1 MALFGLGN
9 FGEGFVEGLASSAN
23 KALQDDMKRI
33 NLRAEKVADL
43 QVKRSVEQ
51 QEKRKKDL
59 EEIEDALR
67 EAEGMFEKNDPR
79 AAAYAASLLQEQG
92 SASALKAF
100 TKQLKESNVYK
111 SGQSL
116 ANFMEM
122 AEKETPTGTRTDY
135 ANAFLGKPSSP
146 SDYRL
151 PESAASAG
159 AGNLLDAIGLKP
171 DVSAMVSDQVSEQM
185 TAMGV
190 SEQAEITVS
199 LPSGTFMKE
208 KFTMGNMTPS
218 KRLEYLNQQLANS
231 NNTTERITELQG
243 MLTTAQDAVYATGK
257 EEDKLTVIESKIS
270 RATGDERKKLIK
282 EAAGLKRIIKLK
294 EAETSTNPL
303 DLLDAQID
311 IALADAYETKNFDTY
326 NKLKKERESIGK
338 PVDPKKDIEESKRE
352 LAVKVQS
359 GEIKVDSPEY
369 KTAMA
374 AIRQDEIMIDEI
386 YGDGGELDLTAAKS
400 IAGFMQTAID
410 NDIANNLTGE
420 QRDLFNKASDALS
433 KYGGSREMFKKTDP
447 ALYQQYMDI
456 VAANKDVQNTAIE
469 RFLSQIPESDK
480 KNRTNALFAAQSAFN
495 YGGQAQAAAAQAVKE
510 VQDGGTGADAAAGAG
525 AVGGEPPVTTG
536 EGSAPDASVANLKK
550 KFSDDEAGATK
561 MVNAILRSGIDMEA
575 AIADASTKGYG
586 KSFMDILE
594 ANRGVDSTMAK
605 MAIAD
610 SGMVTDKN
618 EVSQAIDIVDS
629 FHSSALAPN
638 IVAQPSKVNRLVREA
653 LGLGDSKRD
662 KERADEIIE
671 QARQRLVERDKTP
684 TSAVNRRT
692 GRVRQASGGLMSR
705 G

>member
-1 MALFGLGN
+1 MSLFGLGN
-9 FGEGFVEGLASSAN
+9 FGEGFVEGLATSAN
-23 KALQDDMKRI
+23 KALQDDIKRI
-33 NLRAEKVADL
+33 NLRAEKVADF
-43 QVKRSVEQ
+43 QVKRSVED

-59 EEIEDALR
+59 EEIKDALR
-67 EAEGMFEKNDPR
+67 EAEGMFDKDDPR
-79 AAAYAASLLQEQG
+79 AAAYAASLLEEQG

-100 TKQLKESNVYK
+100 TKQIKDSNVYK

-122 AEKETPTGTRTDY
+122 AEKDMPTGTRSDY
-135 ANAFLGKPSSP
+135 ANAFLGAPSLP
-146 SDYRL
+146 TDYRL

-171 DVSAMVSDQVSEQM
+171 DVSAMVSEQVSEQM
-185 TAMGV
+185 SAMGV
-190 SEQAEITVS
+190 AEQAEITVS

-218 KRLEYLNQQLANS
+218 KRLEYLNQQLANP
-231 NNTTERITELQG
+231 NNTPDRIGELQG

-282 EAAGLKRIIKLK
+282 KAADLKRTIKLK

-303 DLLDAQID
+303 DLLDAKIE
-311 IALADAYETKNFDTY
+311 IALVEGLESGDLSKHNA
-326 NKLKKERESIGK
+326 LKKERDSIGK
-338 PVDPKKDIEESKRE
+338 PVDPE
-352 LAVKVQS
+352 A
-359 GEIKVDSPEY
+359 EIKEAENELINDVKSGKLVMGSDEY
-369 KTAMA
+369 KQRKA
-374 AIRQDEIMIDEI
+374 AIRQDELLIKDVKKQ
-386 YGDGGELDLTAAKS
+386 GGELDLTAAKS

-420 QRDLFNKASDALS
+420 QRDLFNKASDVLS
-433 KYGGSREMFKKTDP
+433 KYGGNREMFKKTDP

-456 VAANKDVQNTAIE
+456 VAANKNIQNAAIE
-469 RFLSQIPESDK
+469 RFLSQIPESDTR
-480 KNRTNALFAAQSAFN
+480 NRTNALFAAQSAFN
-495 YGGQAQAAAAQAVKE
+495 YGGQAQAAAAQAVSE
-510 VQDGGTGADAAAGAG
+510 VQDDSGGAVVTGGEAPVVGSQDAAPDVASTDS
-525 AVGGEPPVTTG
+525 AV
-536 EGSAPDASVANLKK
+536 NLKK

-561 MVNAILRSGIDMEA
+561 MVNAILRSGINMEA

-586 KSFMDILE
+586 KPFMDILE

-610 SGMVTDKN
+610 SGMDTDKN
-618 EVSQAIDIVDS
+618 EVSQAVDIVDR

-653 LGLGDSKRD
+653 LGLGNSKRD

>member
-1 MALFGLGN
+1 MSLFGLGN
-9 FGEGFVEGLASSAN
+9 FGEGFVEGLATSAN
-23 KALQDDMKRI
+23 KALQDDIKRI
-33 NLRAEKVADL
+33 NLRAEKVADF
-43 QVKRSVEQ
+43 QVKRSVEE

-59 EEIEDALR
+59 EEIKDALR
-67 EAEGMFEKNDPR
+67 EAEGMFDKDDPR
-79 AAAYAASLLQEQG
+79 AAAYAASLLEEQG

-100 TKQLKESNVYK
+100 TKQIKDSNVYK

-122 AEKETPTGTRTDY
+122 AEKDTPTGTRSDY
-135 ANAFLGKPSSP
+135 ANAFLGAPSLP
-146 SDYRL
+146 TDYRL

-185 TAMGV
+185 SAMGV
-190 SEQAEITVS
+190 AEQAEITVS

-218 KRLEYLNQQLANS
+218 KRLEYLNQQLANP
-231 NNTTERITELQG
+231 NNTPERITELQG

-282 EAAGLKRIIKLK
+282 EAAGLKRTIKLK
-294 EAETSTNPL
+294 EAETSTNLL
-303 DLLDAQID
+303 DLLDAKIE

-326 NKLKKERESIGK
+326 NKLKKERDGIGK
-338 PVDPKKDIEESKRE
+338 PVDPD
-352 LAVKVQS
+352 A
-359 GEIKVDSPEY
+359 EIKENQNELINDVRSGKLVMGSDEY
-369 KTAMA
+369 NQRKA
-374 AIRQDEIMIDEI
+374 AIRQDELLIADIKKQ
-386 YGDGGELDLTAAKS
+386 GGELDLTAAKS

-410 NDIANNLTGE
+410 NDISEKLTGE

-433 KYGGSREMFKKTDP
+433 KYGGNQEMFKETDP

-456 VAANKDVQNTAIE
+456 VAANRDIQNAAIK
-469 RFLSQIPESDK
+469 RFLSQIDESDT

-495 YGGQAQAAAAQAVKE
+495 YGGKAQAAAAQAVSE
-510 VQDGGTGADAAAGAG
+510 GEGDGV
-525 AVGGEPPVTTG
+525 AVTGGEAPVV
-536 EGSAPDASVANLKK
+536 GSQDIAPDAASTDSTVNLKK
-550 KFSDDEAGATK
+550 KFSDDEAGANK
-561 MVNAILRSGIDMEA
+561 MVNAILRSGINMEA

-610 SGMVTDKN
+610 SGMLTDKN
-618 EVSQAIDIVDS
+618 EVSQAIDIVDR
-629 FHSSALAPN
+629 FHSSSLAPN

-662 KERADEIIE
+662 KEYADEIIE